1 MPTAARHH
9 EVEERFRKLLQDAG
23 LPEPDDVQH
32 EPQSVIFF
40 WHDQKVAV
48 CVDLEHPR
56 RPSGVV

>member
-9 EVEERFRKLLQDAG
+9 EVEERFRKHLHDAG

-48 CVDLEHPR
+48 CVDLEQPGR
-56 RPSGVV
+56 